1 MVAQITRR
9 EAEDIIR
16 TICIKIVKTEGVGT
30 EHAFIDVPKGC
41 ILYIKQLSKYVGL
54 EKTEWELR
62 LSPTINPSSGWNDAE
77 LIGSGPNLPKL
88 LSTLLPKKET
98 QKNAKEVSVEAE
110 DGSFIVIS
118 MHQLARLYSAIE
130 AGRLPKKLRVK
141 HIPVGTT
148 QAVVK
153 NAIIT
158 LGTNGLELRIPIDRE
173 NYSVVLIE
181 DLLNLGQEATL

>member
-1 MVAQITRR
+1 MTAQITRR

-16 TICIKIVKTEGVGT
+16 TICVKIVKTEGVGT
-30 EHAFIDVPKGC
+30 EHAFIGVPKGC
-41 ILYIKQLSKYVGL
+41 ILYVKQLSNYVGL

-88 LSTLLPKKET
+88 LSTLLPKHEM
-98 QKNAKEVSVEAE
+98 QKSTKEVSVEAE
-110 DGSFIVIS
+110 DGSSIVIS
-118 MHQLARLYSAIE
+118 MYQLAKLYSAIE
-130 AGRLPKKLRVK
+130 AGQPPKKLKVK

-148 QAVVK
+148 HALVK

-158 LGTNGLELRIPIDRE
+158 LGMNGLELRIPIDRE

-181 DLLNLGQEATL
+181 ELLNLGQEMMP